1 MNYRHIYI
9 QIIRRAKNEQMS
21 GLRPASYSF
30 RKRKICLDYYEFHHI
45 LPKSLFPQYAR
56 LRKNK
61 VALTAREHFICHKL
75 LYKIYPGRQM
85 AYAMRQLCGVY
96 RANELCNISSREY
109 ECIQKLASEY
119 ISETLKGHTF
129 SEESRQ
135 KISSTLKAKYAAG
148 LIEIPHREVTD
159 ESRKKISD
167 TLKSKYE
174 AGMVNWNKGKKCPQL
189 AKFQENNPMYGKHH
203 YTNGVQHVVAL
214 ECPQGFRPGHNN
226 KIDAETEKVRRSKIS
241 AASKGK
247 HWYNNGIK
255 NKFCYECPDG
265 YVAGFLDPRWLNR
278 K

>member
-85 AYAMRQLCGVY
+85 AYAMRQLCGVH
-96 RANELCNISSREY
+96 RANDLYYISSRDY
-109 ECIQKLASEY
+109 ECIQKLSSEY
-119 ISETLKGHTF
+119 FSEMLKGHTF

-135 KISSTLKAKYAAG
+135 KISSTLKDKYA
-148 LIEIPHREVTD
+148 
-159 ESRKKISD
+159 
-167 TLKSKYE
+167 
-174 AGMVNWNKGKKCPQL
+174 
-189 AKFQENNPMYGKHH
+189 
-203 YTNGVQHVVAL
+203 
-214 ECPQGFRPGHNN
+214 
-226 KIDAETEKVRRSKIS
+226 
-241 AASKGK
+241 
-247 HWYNNGIK
+247 
-255 NKFCYECPDG
+255 
-265 YVAGFLDPRWLNR
+265 AGFLDPRWLNR